1 MSRYYGDK
9 VLLSDEQIKE
19 FIKSQGW
26 IFDSPTKETDLMCQ
40 FKTECKA
47 QLKAVIEWLEQPCR
61 EHEVDEFDKE
71 QLMEYIDFK
80 LVMIESGSKLAKD
93 KHREYPAFGWFYKH
107 RKDCPE
113 CWAEL
118 KGEINLW
125 VIH

>member
-1 MSRYYGDK
+1 MSK
-9 VLLSDEQIKE
+9 VLLSDEQILNL
-19 FIKSQGW
+19 
-26 IFDSPTKETDLMCQ
+26 PY
-40 FKTECKA
+40 KTTLIDGKYDDFTMICKA

-93 KHREYPAFGWFYKH
+93 KHREYPTFGWFYKH
-107 RKDCPE
+107 RKDCPK

-118 KGEINLW
+118 KGE
-125 VIH
+125 V